1 MSLKIYQ
8 VSWATPISHH
18 DYCELFLSKREAENF
33 AEKKIKGN
41 VAIDVRFAEVT
52 DIWHY
57 TAKNF
62 GEKIA
67 LIIESRTDNDNNTTM
82 YDENDVCIVDELEEA
97 AAEAGLE
104 DFSCDCWCT
113 FENSGIEVY
122 ALSCAWTY
130 RDELHH
136 FTETLEVF

>member
-1 MSLKIYQ
+1 MTDESIKN
-8 VSWATPISHH
+8 
-18 DYCELFLSKREAENF
+18 LSAYLEE
-33 AEKKIKGN
+33 E
-41 VAIDVRFAEVT
+41 E
-52 DIWHY
+52 
-57 TAKNF
+57 
-62 GEKIA
+62 E
-67 LIIESRTDNDNNTTM
+67 ERTDA
-82 YDENDVCIVDELEEA
+82 EIIEEA

-113 FENSGIEVY
+113 FENPGIEVY